1 MSSLVNRQIRLVT
14 SPDGLPELEHF
25 TLAEEAVPT
34 VREGEVL
41 CRNLW
46 LSLDPYM
53 RSQIAGRHLSG
64 SVGAGDLL
72 QGETVAEVVT
82 SRDSRFSEG
91 QKVRLFGGWQDYV
104 LAKGEAIHPLP
115 VELAEPR
122 WALGSLGMPGLT
134 AWAGL
139 TKHVQLQAG
148 QTLLLPAATGAV
160 GCIAAGIA
168 QHYGVRV
175 VGVVGS
181 EEKRTW
187 ALQALNLDAC
197 INRQHSDCEDQLKQF
212 CPQGVNVYFDLVG
225 GRWLHLAAEHLA
237 TGGHIILCGL
247 MAEYNSKER
256 SGGPAPGLILR
267 ARGHISGLVVYD
279 YENSRDDFIRECS
292 SLIEQGKIRFREDVT
307 SGLEKA
313 PAAFCRL
320 MRGENFGKVL
330 VRLTDS

>member
-1 MSSLVNRQIRLVT
+1 LPTNRQIILVRT
-14 SPDGLPELEHF
+14 PKGVPALADFALREAPLPEMP
-25 TLAEEAVPT
+25 A
-34 VREGEVL
+34 GGVL
-41 CRNLW
+41 CRTRY

-53 RSQIAGRHLSG
+53 RSQIAGRHPSG
-64 SVGAGDLL
+64 TVAPGEAMR
-72 QGETVAEVVT
+72 GETVSEILR
-82 SRDSRFSEG
+82 SDSPELPEG
-91 QKVRLFGGWQDYV
+91 RLVRCMGGWQEFS
-104 LAKGEAIHPLP
+104 AHAAGEAWLLDEEISPP
-115 VELAEPR
+115 SY
-122 WALGSLGMPGLT
+122 ALSILGMTGLT